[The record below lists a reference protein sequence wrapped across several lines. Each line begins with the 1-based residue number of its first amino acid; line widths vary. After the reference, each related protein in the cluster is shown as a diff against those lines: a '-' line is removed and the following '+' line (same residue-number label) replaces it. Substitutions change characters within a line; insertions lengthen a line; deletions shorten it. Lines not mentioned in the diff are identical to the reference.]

1 MVRLAQWGTLG
12 AMAAED
18 STDEQTPGRR
28 QPGRR
33 RVMGRRVVGRRS
45 PRIPAPLAAAA
56 VGVLVA
62 VLARVLI
69 LAGEAGCEAL
79 RGTSSCGSAGGFMLL
94 LIAVLM
100 LYAGTRLLR
109 TLAVP
114 DPGVTS
120 ALGLALLG
128 IAMLTVLLDSIF
140 SPWMWVVLPLVAA
153 VLYSFAAWAAATL
166 SEMGS
171 S

>member
-1 MVRLAQWGTLG
+1 
-12 AMAAED
+12 MAADD
-18 STDEQTPGRR
+18 STDEQTSGRG
-28 QPGRR
+28 QPGGGRA
-33 RVMGRRVVGRRS
+33 VDRRVVGRRS

-69 LAGEAGCEAL
+69 LAGEVGCEAL
-79 RGTSSCGSAGGFMLL
+79 RGTSSCGGAGGFMLM

-109 TLAVP
+109 TLVVP

-153 VLYSFAAWAAATL
+153 ALYAFAAWAAATL